1 MKFEVTSRDS
11 MNELSREL
19 SRAGIM
25 NRKGE
30 LVRKDTSHY
39 LVVKDKY
46 RELLKKAGEI
56 EPVEETLSELRELY
70 EEIVSPM
77 EIGEEKPAEEF
88 LGEGEIERLILFT
101 ALKEAGAIKEESG
114 IVKLLRKPKLE
125 ELQVELRFQIDDVEE
140 YLDEIE
146 ERFAPRMV
154 SEVSFT
160 KVYYVEVLEVDR
172 ELIEAALEIAED
184 YCTEESYVDAMFT
197 GIARSILAETV
208 LELAERYRKKD
219 ELIDALLSREPLFV
233 EGEDETVYVYFDEES
248 IESFLKELQSL
259 GYIKVKGNRIWV

>member
-1 MKFEVTSRDS
+1 MKFEVTSRDD
-11 MNELSREL
+11 MNTLSREL
-19 SRAGIM
+19 TRAGIM

-30 LVRKDTSHY
+30 LVRREISHY
-39 LVVKDKY
+39 IIVKDEY

-70 EEIVSPM
+70 EELVAPM
-77 EIGEEKPAEEF
+77 EVGEEKPAEQF
-88 LGEGEIERLILFT
+88 FGEGEIERLILFT
-101 ALKEAGAIKEESG
+101 ALTEAGALKEESG

-125 ELQVELRFQIDDVEE
+125 ELKVELRFPIEGVDE
-140 YLDEIE
+140 YLEEIE

-172 ELIEAALEIAED
+172 ELIEAALEIAGD

-208 LELAERYRKKD
+208 LELAKKYKRKD
-219 ELIDALLSREPLFV
+219 ELINALLSREPLFV
-233 EGEDETVYVYFDEES
+233 EGKDETVYVYFDEES
-248 IESFLKELQSL
+248 IEGFLKELQNL
-259 GYIKVKGNRIWV
+259 GYIKVKGNRIWA